1 MELTKIGAES
11 IKREDYFGLV
21 LTVTGHLYFTVYEDH
36 VVVQLKSVD
45 GIVLADQEYGLD
57 VMSLL
62 EQDEHFNVGSPELVT
77 KLYSR
82 NIPYLVKRGK
92 SPFYIPEKDSLLARL
107 ADWAYRLTTK
117 EK

>member
-1 MELTKIGAES
+1 MELTKEGVAE
-11 IKREDYFGLV
+11 IKREDYFGLI
-21 LTVTGHLYFTVYEDH
+21 LTVTGQLYFTVYKDR
-36 VVVQLKSVD
+36 VVVQLKSTD
-45 GIVLADQEYGLD
+45 GVILAGQEYGLD

-62 EQDEHFNVGSPELVT
+62 NDDEHFNVGSPELVT

-92 SPFYIPEKDSLLARL
+92 SPFYMPEKDSLLARL
-107 ADWAYRLTTK
+107 ADWFYKLTTK